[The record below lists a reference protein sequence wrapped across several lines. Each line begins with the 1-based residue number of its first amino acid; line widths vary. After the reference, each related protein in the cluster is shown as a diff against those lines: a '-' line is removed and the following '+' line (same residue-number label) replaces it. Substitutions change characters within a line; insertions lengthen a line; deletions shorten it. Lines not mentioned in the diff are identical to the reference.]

1 MPQRGNLPLF
11 DIECTVPSS
20 SEQDVLQL
28 FRNYNSTYGSMCR
41 FGTRSTISC
50 NDADFWTAAES

>member
-11 DIECTVPSS
+11 DVECTVPSS

-28 FRNYNSTYGSMCR
+28 FRNYNSTYGEHVQVWHSVDN
-41 FGTRSTISC
+41 FV
-50 NDADFWTAAES
+50 